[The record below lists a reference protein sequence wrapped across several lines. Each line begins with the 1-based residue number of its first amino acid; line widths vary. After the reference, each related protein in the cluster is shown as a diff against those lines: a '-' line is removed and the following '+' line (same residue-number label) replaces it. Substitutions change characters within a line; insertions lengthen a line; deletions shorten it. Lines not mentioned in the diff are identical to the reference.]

1 MVANADIH
9 RASEVIDIVVI
20 EDQSTVRD
28 CIRKALVGDSEI
40 RIVGEAES
48 GEEGI
53 SLIAQLKPHVV
64 LTDIRLGKVNG
75 IEVSRATR
83 DVAPSSKVVV
93 LSAYDDEQ
101 YVKALVRTGV
111 RGYLLKDASP
121 EEVRGAVK
129 DVAKGWLVFAPRV
142 AGKVARLLA
151 GEVRLNAEARPE
163 RGALTERETEVL
175 QHIVDC
181 AKNSELSE
189 LMNISIR
196 TVEVH
201 IKNILLKLGARDR
214 TEAVLLGLQ
223 RGLVAMRG
231 SRASL
236 SPSPRKLKAS
246 RVIDR
251 VTAGNRA
258 K

>member
-1 MVANADIH
+1 MAASADTH
-9 RASEVIDIVVI
+9 RSSEVIDIVVI

-53 SLIAQLKPHVV
+53 SLVAQLKPRVV
-64 LTDIRLGKVNG
+64 LTDIRLGKVSG
-75 IEVSRATR
+75 VEVCRATR
-83 DVAPSSKVVV
+83 DVAPLTRVMV

-101 YVKALVRTGV
+101 YVKALVKTGV
-111 RGYLLKDASP
+111 RGYLLKDALP

-129 DVAKGWLVFAPRV
+129 DVARGWLVFAPRV
-142 AGKVARLLA
+142 AAKVARLLA

-175 QHIVDC
+175 QHIVNF
-181 AKNSELSE
+181 ANNSEISE
-189 LMNISIR
+189 LMSISIR

-201 IKNILLKLGARDR
+201 IGSVLLKLGARDR

-223 RGLVAMRG
+223 RGLVARDQTG
-231 SRASL
+231 
-236 SPSPRKLKAS
+236 
-246 RVIDR
+246 
-251 VTAGNRA
+251 T
-258 K
+258 